1 MYVKKWV
8 IFASMMVAASLP
20 AYGNS
25 STPVSQD
32 LLPTRAAS
40 TMIGERLPMKTEAS
54 FVFRNTLQDVR
65 GKGSGLL
72 APWDTSRP
80 TEIPREQERSAT
92 LPETNTGILFV
103 IGLLTLGSLA
113 GMRSF
118 AHKASCGRTTSS
130 VCAVRNAC

>member
-8 IFASMMVAASLP
+8 AFASMMVAASLP

-32 LLPTRAAS
+32 LLITRADS
-40 TMIGERLPMKTEAS
+40 TMIDRLPMKTETS

-80 TEIPREQERSAT
+80 NEIPREQERTAT
-92 LPETNTGILFV
+92 LPETNTGILFM
-103 IGLLTLGSLA
+103 IGLLTLGSL
-113 GMRSF
+113 GGITSF
-118 AHKASCGRTTSS
+118 AHKTSCGRTTSS
-130 VCAVRNAC
+130 VCTVRNAC

>member
-8 IFASMMVAASLP
+8 AFASMMVAASLP

-32 LLPTRAAS
+32 FLITRADS
-40 TMIGERLPMKTEAS
+40 TVIADRQPMKTEAS
-54 FVFRNTLQDVR
+54 IVFHSTLQDVR

-80 TEIPREQERSAT
+80 TGIPREQERIAS

-103 IGLLTLGSLA
+103 IGL
-113 GMRSF
+113 
-118 AHKASCGRTTSS
+118 
-130 VCAVRNAC
+130 

>member
-8 IFASMMVAASLP
+8 AFASMMVAASLP

-32 LLPTRAAS
+32 LLITRADS
-40 TMIGERLPMKTEAS
+40 TMIGDRLPMKREAS
-54 FVFRNTLQDVR
+54 VVFRNTLQDVG

-72 APWDTSRP
+72 APWDTSRS
-80 TEIPREQERSAT
+80 TEIPREQERTAT
-92 LPETNTGILFV
+92 LPETNTGLLFM
-103 IGLLTLGSLA
+103 IGLLTLGSLG

-118 AHKASCGRTTSS
+118 AHKASCRRAISS
-130 VCAVRNAC
+130 VCAVRNTC